1 MGGGKDWKN
10 KVTRPITPQV
20 LKGYKDR
27 LPVDES
33 IKWNQN
39 QFKDKNRER
48 SKDTKNNGYKTQR
61 SVDKKRKDL
70 VLFGK
75 VNLNED
81 LRVES
86 SNHE

>member
-1 MGGGKDWKN
+1 MNAPSIFKYIQRQDNARLIKEKTKLKIENMGGGKDWKN

-39 QFKDKNRER
+39 
-48 SKDTKNNGYKTQR
+48 
-61 SVDKKRKDL
+61 
-70 VLFGK
+70 
-75 VNLNED
+75 
-81 LRVES
+81 
-86 SNHE
+86 